1 MSIYS
6 GFATRKLEENYN
18 NLVSKLISLLQ
29 DHLIELFS
37 IKKHDYVDETHR
49 NVNKKMKK
57 YYHILMKM
65 QIL

>member
-29 DHLIELFS
+29 DHLIELLS
-37 IKKHDYVDETHR
+37 IKKHDYVD
-49 NVNKKMKK
+49 
-57 YYHILMKM
+57 
-65 QIL
+65 